1 MPPARG
7 FRGEALRKARLA
19 QARRS
24 WRAAGYRSDRAR
36 GRSLGEPRFVLQS
49 EFPVAA
55 TLRNVAF
62 ARNVPGPNDRERSID
77 RRRHIGADGGLDA
90 SSGRRTGATGRCAHG
105 CRGRRPPR
113 HTGYFRDREPGHRR
127 GLADRSLAPVDVGC
141 RRRGG
146 ADRRASRARDPVA
159 RGSLSTRRRDA
170 ASSRSVRDGAA
181 RRCRGERIPLRRGP
195 DRRDRLARPSG
206 RSLRARRHYPAA
218 MATHGAGVSSRSR
231 SRCAARRSS
240 S

>member
-1 MPPARG
+1 MKPRAKL
-7 FRGEALRKARLA
+7 ALRE
-19 QARRS
+19 ARRS
-24 WRAAGYRSDRAR
+24 RRAAGYRSNRAR

-55 TLRNVAF
+55 PLRNVAF

-90 SSGRRTGATGRCAHG
+90 SSGRRTGATGRRAHG
-105 CRGRRPPR
+105 GRRRRPPR

-181 RRCRGERIPLRRGP
+181 RRRRGERVRLRRGP

-206 RSLRARRHYPAA
+206 RSLRARRHYPDA